1 MAKFLFV
8 VQGEG
13 RGHLTQAIS
22 LQAILQNAGH
32 QVVAVLVGKSTR
44 EIPSFFQEKIKAPIH
59 YFESPNFVKD
69 KQNKSILLSKTI
81 LFNLKKSPD
90 FIKNLKILNQ
100 YYTDYQ
106 PDVIINFYDL
116 LAGIYNMLYKSK
128 IPMVV
133 VGHQYFLELPGFEFP
148 ENRKLERL
156 LLKINSSLT
165 SWGAKLKLAL
175 SFAPYLKNYGNTVVV
190 PPLLREEVLK
200 LTPEKQDFILVYV
213 NNDGYAE
220 DIIAWHKKNPET
232 KLECFW
238 DRKGAAEM
246 EEFTQNLI
254 FHKINDVKFL
264 EKMRTCKAFVSTA
277 GFESVCEAMALTKPV
292 MMRPVD
298 GQFEQMC
305 NAMDAQKA
313 GAGIY
318 SEDFNITKLIDYIQ
332 HNPKIDNT
340 NSWFL
345 QTATIVVNQLEKLIF
360 VK

>member
-1 MAKFLFV
+1 VAKFLFV

-22 LQAILQNAGH
+22 LQTILQKAGH

-44 EIPSFFQEKIKAPIH
+44 EIPPFFQEKIKAPIH

-69 KQNKSILLSKTI
+69 KQNKSILLLQTI
-81 LFNLKKSPD
+81 IFNLQKSPT
-90 FIKNLKILNQ
+90 FIKNMQLLHQ
-100 YYTDYQ
+100 YYTTYQ

-116 LAGIYNMLYKSK
+116 LAGMYNMFHKAS

-148 ENRKLERL
+148 KNRNLERF

-165 SWGAKLKLAL
+165 AWGAKLKLAL
-175 SFAPYLKNYGNTVVV
+175 SFAPYLSNHKNTVVV
-190 PPLLREEVLK
+190 PPLLREEL
-200 LTPEKQDFILVYV
+200 LLLAPENQDFILVYV

-220 DIIAWHKKNPET
+220 DIMAWHKQNPSV

-238 DRKGAAEM
+238 DRKGAAET
-246 EEFTQNLI
+246 EQFSENLI
-254 FHKINDVKFL
+254 FHKINDIKFL

-277 GFESVCEAMALTKPV
+277 GFESVCEAMSLAKPV

-318 SEDFNITKLIDYIQ
+318 SKDFNITKLLTYIEQ
-332 HNPKIDNT
+332 MPHIPKSRD
-340 NSWFL
+340 WFQ
-345 QTATIVVNQLEKLIF
+345 QTPQMILTALEKLLLP
-360 VK
+360 K